1 MRFKFPENPL
11 ECKVKGILTLA
22 RDISE
27 LARRNIFLREF
38 ELLVEPIKHVLFW
51 FFFSPISLK
60 TMASFYPET
69 LVPYI
74 PRESVSLD
82 TYKIN
87 GSL

>member
-22 RDISE
+22 GDISE

-38 ELLVEPIKHVLFW
+38 ELLVEPIKRVLFC
-51 FFFSPISLK
+51 FVSPISLK

-82 TYKIN
+82 TYKIH